1 MRNNCKCKKC
11 GLEFSQSR
19 TRSKIGFSVLYDTNW
34 KPIKCDKK
42 GCNGVIEAIL
52 HDKIQDHQTNLYSA
66 QNKEYLNK

>member
-19 TRSKIGFSVLYDTNW
+19 TRSKVGCSILYDTNW
-34 KPIKCDKK
+34 KPIKCDNKRCK
-42 GCNGVIEAIL
+42 GEIEAIL

-66 QNKEYLNK
+66 QNKFYINK